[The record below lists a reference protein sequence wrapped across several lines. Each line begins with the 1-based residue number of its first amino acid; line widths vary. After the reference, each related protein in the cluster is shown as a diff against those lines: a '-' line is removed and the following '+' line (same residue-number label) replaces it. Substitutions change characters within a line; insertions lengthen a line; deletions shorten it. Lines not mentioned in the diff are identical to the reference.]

1 MKRMIKFAVSK
12 PVTIC
17 MLVLA
22 ILLLG
27 KISYDQLAV
36 DLLPDLNNP
45 RLFIELKAGERP
57 PEEIEKQFVKNMES
71 MAIRQSDV
79 TQVSS
84 VIRAGS
90 ARITVEYAWKKDMD
104 EAFLDLQKAMNPFAQ
119 NKDIT
124 ELKITQHDPNQSPVV
139 LIGLSHR
146 SITDM
151 AELRKVAESYIRNE
165 LIRLEGVADVTLSG
179 DEVSTLTIRTD
190 PYKLDAFK
198 LTINDLSSKIE
209 ANNQSISGG
218 RVSELG
224 LQYIV
229 KSSSLFATERDF
241 ENLIVGYKP
250 VTAETGGTAAA
261 GTSGAAV
268 SSSADKAPIF
278 LREVATVSFENAR
291 PENIVRIDGERSIG
305 LSVYKE
311 MRFNT
316 VKVVDGVIR
325 RLAVIEQALP
335 GYRFQVITNQGTFIK
350 NAIGEVKSSAVLGII
365 LAVVI
370 LFVFLR
376 RLGTTLIV
384 SLAIPISI
392 VATFNLMFFNH
403 LTLNIMTL
411 GGLALGAGMLVD
423 NAIVVI
429 ESIFRNQ
436 EKGMTVREAAIT
448 GTSEVAGAVMAST
461 LTTIVVFLPIVYLH
475 GASGEL
481 FKDQAWTVTFSLVSS
496 LFVAIGV
503 IPMLYD
509 RITGRP
515 NPFSRLTRDRKETG
529 GDSAGSPASPR
540 RARGQG
546 IRIAAYSPLLRT
558 LLRRRWGVIGCALL
572 LLVIAGL
579 LVPFIGTEFMPR
591 AGSRAFSAV
600 IKLPEG
606 TPLERTASAV
616 GNLEELM
623 RAVSQDS
630 LCTVYSHI
638 GSGSGSEND
647 IFEGENT
654 AVMKVILSPS
664 CPVPPEEVMARF
676 VRTTEDTEGLEVTL
690 KQEENSL
697 SSLLGSEGAPIVVE
711 VKGEELDEIGAVTAE
726 VMERIAGIPGI
737 YNLRSSVEDGAPEVT
752 VSVDRTVAGIHNVSV
767 STVIEQLKQQLGGLE
782 SGKMEYR
789 GEMRDILI
797 KVPDITL
804 HDLGGLVI
812 RSGEKEFRLQEI
824 ATITRSQAPKEI
836 FRRGQNRIGKVTA
849 DLGAGYS
856 LDKVA
861 DGIRL
866 AVKDIDLPADYSI
879 TVTGEEEKRQESMN
893 SLMFALVLSVI
904 LVYMVLASQFESL
917 LHPFTI
923 LLTIPLA
930 VVGAVLLFFLTGT
943 TINMMGVIG
952 IVMLVGIAVNNSI
965 ILVDRI
971 NQLKQS
977 GMELTDAIV
986 ESGQQRIRPILM
998 TTLTTILALLP
1009 MTFGFGEGASLRSP
1023 MAIAVIGGLVT
1034 STVMSLVVIPCVYDV
1049 FERMKRGKNGISGG
1063 DCPKIRS

>member
-1 MKRMIKFAVSK
+1 MKSIIKFAVSN

-57 PEEIEKQFVKNMES
+57 PEEIEKQFVKNIES

-90 ARITVEYAWKKDMD
+90 ARITVEYTWKKDMD
-104 EAFLDLQKAMNPFAQ
+104 EAFLDLQKAMNPYAQ

-146 SITDM
+146 SIIDM

-198 LTINDLSSKIE
+198 LTVNDISSKIE

-224 LQYIV
+224 LQYLV
-229 KSSSLFATERDF
+229 KSSSLFATESDF
-241 ENLIVGYKP
+241 ENLIVGYKA
-250 VTAETGGTAAA
+250 VKAEEAASATAGSTTA
-261 GTSGAAV
+261 GSV
-268 SSSADKAPIF
+268 DKAPIF
-278 LREVATVSFENAR
+278 LKEVADVRFENAR
-291 PENIVRIDGERSIG
+291 PENIVRINGERSIG

-316 VKVVDGVIR
+316 IKVVDGVIR
-325 RLAVIEQALP
+325 QLGMIEQALP

-350 NAIGEVKSSAVLGII
+350 NAIGEVKNSAVLGII
-365 LAVVI
+365 LAVI
-370 LFVFLR
+370 IIFVFLR

-448 GTSEVAGAVMAST
+448 GTSEVAGAVIAST

-496 LFVAIGV
+496 LFVAVLV

-509 RITGRP
+509 RITGR
-515 NPFSRLTRDRKETG
+515 RDNGDGVGGVCRDARPCVSTVETTTV
-529 GDSAGSPASPR
+529 DTT
-540 RARGQG
+540 QTVIG
-546 IRIAAYSPLLRT
+546 IRITAYAPFLHALLRH
-558 LLRRRWGVIGCALL
+558 RWVVIGCAVGLIAL
-572 LLVIAGL
+572 AGL

-591 AGSRAFSAV
+591 AESRAFTAV

-616 GNLEELM
+616 GNLETLM
-623 RAVSQDS
+623 HTISQDS
-630 LCTVYSHI
+630 LCTIYSHI

-664 CPVPPEEVMARF
+664 CPVPPEVVMEQF
-676 VRTTEDTEGLEVTL
+676 VQTTENTEGLEITL
-690 KQEENSL
+690 KQEKNSL

-711 VKGEELDEIGAVTAE
+711 VKGEELDEIAALTDE
-726 VMERIAGIPGI
+726 VKRRLGDVRGI
-737 YNLRSSVEDGAPEVT
+737 YNIQSSVEDGAPEVT
-752 VSVDRTVAGIHNVSV
+752 ISIDRTVAGINNVSV
-767 STVIEQLKQQLGGLE
+767 STVIEQLKQQLTGLE

-804 HDLGGLVI
+804 RDLGALVI

-824 ATITRSQAPKEI
+824 ATITHSQAPKEI
-836 FRRGQNRIGKVTA
+836 FRRNQNRISKVTA
-849 DLGAGYS
+849 S
-856 LDKVA
+856 LDAGHSLDRVA
-861 DGIRL
+861 ADIRL
-866 AVKDIDLPADYSI
+866 AVKDIDLPNNYSI

-893 SLMFALVLSVI
+893 SLLFALALSVI

-930 VVGAVLLFFLTGT
+930 VVGAILLFFLTGT

-971 NQLKQS
+971 NQLIQA
-977 GMELTDAIV
+977 GMPLDDAIV
-986 ESGQQRIRPILM
+986 EAGSQRIRPILM

-1034 STVMSLVVIPCVYDV
+1034 STVMSLVVIPCVYYV
-1049 FERMKRGKNGISGG
+1049 FEKMKR
-1063 DCPKIRS
+1063 R

>member
-1 MKRMIKFAVSK
+1 MKSIIKFAVSN

-79 TQVSS
+79 IQVSS

-90 ARITVEYAWKKDMD
+90 ARITVEYTWKKDMD

-165 LIRLEGVADVTLSG
+165 LISLEGVADVTLSG
-179 DEVSTLTIRTD
+179 DEVSTLMIRTD

-209 ANNQSISGG
+209 ANNQSVSGG

-224 LQYIV
+224 LQYLV
-229 KSSSLFATERDF
+229 KSSSLFATESDF

-250 VTAETGGTAAA
+250 VAAEATAS
-261 GTSGAAV
+261 GTSGAV
-268 SSSADKAPIF
+268 STSSMDKAPIF
-278 LREVATVSFENAR
+278 LREVATVSFENDR
-291 PENIVRIDGERSIG
+291 PENIVRINGKRSIG

-436 EKGMTVREAAIT
+436 EKGMTIREAAIA
-448 GTSEVAGAVMAST
+448 GTSEVAGAVIAST

-496 LFVAIGV
+496 LFVAILV

-509 RITGRP
+509 RITGWQDRGAGGGTRHP
-515 NPFSRLTRDRKETG
+515 DYRLQPLVAHAAPPPLG
-529 GDSAGSPASPR
+529 GDR
-540 RARGQG
+540 
-546 IRIAAYSPLLRT
+546 LR
-558 LLRRRWGVIGCALL
+558 
-572 LLVIAGL
+572 
-579 LVPFIGTEFMPR
+579 F
-591 AGSRAFSAV
+591 
-600 IKLPEG
+600 
-606 TPLERTASAV
+606 
-616 GNLEELM
+616 
-623 RAVSQDS
+623 D
-630 LCTVYSHI
+630 
-638 GSGSGSEND
+638 
-647 IFEGENT
+647 
-654 AVMKVILSPS
+654 
-664 CPVPPEEVMARF
+664 
-676 VRTTEDTEGLEVTL
+676 
-690 KQEENSL
+690 
-697 SSLLGSEGAPIVVE
+697 
-711 VKGEELDEIGAVTAE
+711 
-726 VMERIAGIPGI
+726 
-737 YNLRSSVEDGAPEVT
+737 
-752 VSVDRTVAGIHNVSV
+752 VAGD
-767 STVIEQLKQQLGGLE
+767 
-782 SGKMEYR
+782 SG
-789 GEMRDILI
+789 
-797 KVPDITL
+797 
-804 HDLGGLVI
+804 
-812 RSGEKEFRLQEI
+812 
-824 ATITRSQAPKEI
+824 
-836 FRRGQNRIGKVTA
+836 
-849 DLGAGYS
+849 
-856 LDKVA
+856 
-861 DGIRL
+861 
-866 AVKDIDLPADYSI
+866 
-879 TVTGEEEKRQESMN
+879 
-893 SLMFALVLSVI
+893 
-904 LVYMVLASQFESL
+904 
-917 LHPFTI
+917 
-923 LLTIPLA
+923 
-930 VVGAVLLFFLTGT
+930 VVGSLYRYGVYAESREQGVLCRYQVAGRDS
-943 TINMMGVIG
+943 
-952 IVMLVGIAVNNSI
+952 VGAY
-965 ILVDRI
+965 R
-971 NQLKQS
+971 
-977 GMELTDAIV
+977 
-986 ESGQQRIRPILM
+986 
-998 TTLTTILALLP
+998 
-1009 MTFGFGEGASLRSP
+1009 FGCR
-1023 MAIAVIGGLVT
+1023 
-1034 STVMSLVVIPCVYDV
+1034 
-1049 FERMKRGKNGISGG
+1049 
-1063 DCPKIRS
+1063 

>member
-1 MKRMIKFAVSK
+1 MKSIIKFAVSN

-57 PEEIEKQFVKNMES
+57 PEEIEKQFVKNIES

-90 ARITVEYAWKKDMD
+90 ARITVEYTWKKDMD
-104 EAFLDLQKAMNPFAQ
+104 EAFLDLQKAMNPYAQ

-198 LTINDLSSKIE
+198 LTVNDISSKIE

-224 LQYIV
+224 LQYLV
-229 KSSSLFATERDF
+229 KSSSLFATESDF
-241 ENLIVGYKP
+241 ENLIVGYKA
-250 VTAETGGTAAA
+250 VKAEEAASATAGSTTA
-261 GTSGAAV
+261 GSV
-268 SSSADKAPIF
+268 DKAPIF
-278 LREVATVSFENAR
+278 LKEVADVRFENAR
-291 PENIVRIDGERSIG
+291 PENIVRINGERSIG

-316 VKVVDGVIR
+316 IKVVDGVIR
-325 RLAVIEQALP
+325 QLGMIEQALP

-350 NAIGEVKSSAVLGII
+350 NAIGEVKNSAVLGII
-365 LAVVI
+365 LAVI
-370 LFVFLR
+370 IIFVFLR

-448 GTSEVAGAVMAST
+448 GTSEVAGAVIAST

-496 LFVAIGV
+496 LFVAVLV

-509 RITGRP
+509 RITGR
-515 NPFSRLTRDRKETG
+515 RDNGDGVGGVCRDARPCVSTVETTTV
-529 GDSAGSPASPR
+529 DTT
-540 RARGQG
+540 QTVIG
-546 IRIAAYSPLLRT
+546 IRITAYAPFLRALLRH
-558 LLRRRWGVIGCALL
+558 RWVVIGCAVGLIAL
-572 LLVIAGL
+572 AGL

-591 AGSRAFSAV
+591 AESRAFTAV

-616 GNLEELM
+616 GNLETLM
-623 RAVSQDS
+623 HTISQDS
-630 LCTVYSHI
+630 LCTIYSHI

-664 CPVPPEEVMARF
+664 CPVPPEVVMEQF
-676 VRTTEDTEGLEVTL
+676 VQTTENTEGLEITL

-711 VKGEELDEIGAVTAE
+711 VKGEELDEIAALTDE
-726 VMERIAGIPGI
+726 VKQRLGDVRGI
-737 YNLRSSVEDGAPEVT
+737 YNIQSSVEDGAPEVT
-752 VSVDRTVAGIHNVSV
+752 ISVDRTVAGINNVSV
-767 STVIEQLKQQLGGLE
+767 STVIEQLKQQLTGLE

-804 HDLGGLVI
+804 RDLGTLVI

-824 ATITRSQAPKEI
+824 ATITHSQAPKEI
-836 FRRGQNRIGKVTA
+836 FRRNQNRISKVTA
-849 DLGAGYS
+849 S
-856 LDKVA
+856 LDAGHSLDRVA
-861 DGIRL
+861 AEIRL
-866 AVKDIDLPADYSI
+866 AVKDIDLPNNYSI

-893 SLMFALVLSVI
+893 SLLFALALSVI

-930 VVGAVLLFFLTGT
+930 VVGAILLFFLTGT

-971 NQLKQS
+971 NQLIQA
-977 GMELTDAIV
+977 GMPLDDAIV
-986 ESGQQRIRPILM
+986 EAGSQRIRPILM

-1034 STVMSLVVIPCVYDV
+1034 STVMSLVVIPCVYYV
-1049 FERMKRGKNGISGG
+1049 FEKMKR
-1063 DCPKIRS
+1063 R

>member
-1 MKRMIKFAVSK
+1 MKSIIKFAVSN

-190 PYKLDAFK
+190 PYKLDAFQ
-198 LTINDLSSKIE
+198 LTINDISSKIE

-224 LQYIV
+224 LQYLV
-229 KSSSLFATERDF
+229 KSSSLFATESDF

-250 VTAETGGTAAA
+250 VTAEASGTAA
-261 GTSGAAV
+261 SGASGASV
-268 SSSADKAPIF
+268 SSTDKAPIF
-278 LREVATVSFENAR
+278 LSEVATVSFENAR
-291 PENIVRIDGERSIG
+291 PENIVRINGERSIW

-325 RLAVIEQALP
+325 QLAVIEQALP

-350 NAIGEVKSSAVLGII
+350 NEIGEVKSSAVLGII

-392 VATFNLMFFNH
+392 IATFNLMFFNH

-436 EKGMTVREAAIT
+436 EKGLTIREAAIT
-448 GTSEVAGAVMAST
+448 GTSEVAGAVIAST

-496 LFVAIGV
+496 LFVAILV

-509 RITGRP
+509 RITGR
-515 NPFSRLTRDRKETG
+515 RDG
-529 GDSAGSPASPR
+529 GDGVGDGVGDGGR
-540 RARGQG
+540 DARPCVSTVKTTKTTKTTG
-546 IRIAAYSPLLRT
+546 IRIAGYSPVLHT
-558 LLRRRWGVIGCALL
+558 LLHRRWVVIGCALML
-572 LLVIAGL
+572 MVLAGL

-591 AGSRAFSAV
+591 AESKAFSAV

-623 RAVSQDS
+623 HTISQDS
-630 LCTVYSHI
+630 LCTIYSHV
-638 GSGSGSEND
+638 GPGSGSEND

-664 CPVPPEEVMARF
+664 CPVPPEEVMAQF
-676 VRTTEDTEGLEVTL
+676 VRATENTEGLEVTL

-711 VKGEELDEIGAVTAE
+711 VKGEELDEISAISGE
-726 VMERIAGIPGI
+726 VMERITGIPGI
-737 YNLRSSVEDGAPEVT
+737 YNIRSSVEDGAPEVT
-752 VSVDRTVAGIHNVSV
+752 ISVDRTVAGIHNVSV

-824 ATITRSQAPKEI
+824 ATITHSQAPKEI
-836 FRRGQNRIGKVTA
+836 FRRGQNRISKVTA
-849 DLGAGYS
+849 NLGAGYS

-861 DGIRL
+861 DDIRL
-866 AVKDIDLPADYSI
+866 AVKDIDLPANYSI

-893 SLMFALVLSVI
+893 SLLFALALSVV

-930 VVGAVLLFFLTGT
+930 VVGAILLFFLTGT

-1034 STVMSLVVIPCVYDV
+1034 STVMSLMVIPCVYYV
-1049 FERMKRGKNGISGG
+1049 FEKMKRG
-1063 DCPKIRS
+1063 R